1 MRRLRTLGAR
11 LLGSHLAV
19 LVATGITVIV
29 VARLVAPTFYSAH
42 VESMSH
48 MMGGMTAVME
58 AELEA
63 GFEEAFWQAMAVSM
77 SVGIVVAVVASVVGS
92 RRVIKPID
100 AVRRATRR
108 LAGGNYRERVE
119 EPLEEELAALAADVN
134 HLAEALEHT
143 EARRLRLLSE
153 VSHELRTPLT
163 TIDGYME
170 AILDGV
176 LEPTPDIMGSVAHEA
191 SRLKRLAADIALLS
205 RAEEE
210 TLPLERQAVDLVGLV
225 EAVVTRLRPQYEEG
239 GVDLR
244 FTGSDPVVVTGDPD
258 RLTQVVTNLVGNALS
273 YTPAG
278 GEVAVAVSADGPG
291 AIVEVADTGRGV
303 AAEDRERIFERF
315 YRADRTAPGGMGVG
329 LAIARSIA
337 RLHGGDVTV
346 ASEGPGRGSVFA
358 LTLPIDG

>member
-11 LLGSHLAV
+11 LLASHLAV
-19 LVATGITVIV
+19 LLATGAAVIV
-29 VARLVAPTFYSAH
+29 VARLVAPTFYRAH

-48 MMGGMTAVME
+48 MMGGMTAAME

-63 GFEEAFWQAMAVSM
+63 GFDEAFWQAMAVSM
-77 SVGIVVAVVASVVGS
+77 SVGIVVAVVASIVGS
-92 RRVIKPID
+92 RRVIRPID

-108 LAGGNYRERVE
+108 LARGDYRHRVE

-134 HLAEALEHT
+134 HLAEELEQT

-163 TIDGYME
+163 TIEGYME
-170 AILDGV
+170 AVLDGV
-176 LEPTPDIMGSVAHEA
+176 LQPTPDIMGSVAHEA
-191 SRLKRLAADIALLS
+191 ARLKRLAADIALLS
-205 RAEEE
+205 RAEEDA
-210 TLPLERQAVDLVGLV
+210 LPLERDTLDLV
-225 EAVVTRLRPQYEEG
+225 AVVGEVVARLRPQYEQG

-244 FTGSDPVVVTGDPD
+244 FTAPSSLEVVGDRD

-278 GEVAVAVSADGPG
+278 GAVDVEVSRSDSAVVEVRDTGVGVSA
-291 AIVEVADTGRGV
+291 
-303 AAEDRERIFERF
+303 EDFQRIFERF
-315 YRADRTAPGGMGVG
+315 YRADRSAPGGMGVG
-329 LAIARSIA
+329 LSIARSIA
-337 RLHGGDVTV
+337 RMHGGDVAV
-346 ASEGPGRGSVFA
+346 ASDGPGRGSVFT